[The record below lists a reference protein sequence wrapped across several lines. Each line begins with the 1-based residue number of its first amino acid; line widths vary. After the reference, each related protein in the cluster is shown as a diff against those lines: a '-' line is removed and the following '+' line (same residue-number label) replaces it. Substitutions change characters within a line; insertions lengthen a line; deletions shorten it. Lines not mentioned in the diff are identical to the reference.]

1 MASLLL
7 IDDSDPHRAQLR
19 AALEPAGLFAEVCE
33 ASDGLQGLRSLLEKS
48 VDVVVCRLE
57 LAGLDGPKL
66 LAALRAHPQGATVPV
81 VFLTA
86 RDDAAR
92 RARVLEAGANDVLT
106 MPVHPGELVARL
118 RGHLRLKRLQD
129 DLRGKNETLAR
140 LSTVDALTGLRT
152 RRYVEDVL
160 AIEFLRAQRYEQPL
174 SILMADLDH
183 FKRVNDVYGHLGGD
197 AALRGVA
204 QVLLHDLRATDV
216 AGRYGGEEILVVLS
230 PNELSGA
237 RVVAER
243 WRCAVEESCFAAPGS
258 STPIGVTLSIG
269 VASLEPG
276 MASPEALV
284 GAADAALYRAK
295 SRGRNRVEIAGPA
308 AGFPPPADGEG
319 PDGGSSAA

>member
-1 MASLLL
+1 MTYKVLV
-7 IDDSDPHRAQLR
+7 IEDDVELGDQLR
-19 AALEPAGLFAEVCE
+19 ADLRAVGYQATLTNSLGPAKGAVDE
-33 ASDGLQGLRSLLEKS
+33 ARSDGNGFDILVIDRMLPDGDGAELIRRM
-48 VDVVVCRLE
+48 RLE
-57 LAGLDGPKL
+57 DDLTPTL
-66 LAALRAHPQGATVPV
+66 L
-81 VFLTA
+81 LTA
-86 RDDAAR
+86 LGDVSDRIDGLNCGADDY
-92 RARVLEAGANDVLT
+92 LCKPCD
-106 MPVHPGELVARL
+106 PGELVARL

-216 AGRYGGEEILVVLS
+216 AGRYGGEEILVVLAH
-230 PNELSGA
+230 NEVSGA
-237 RVVAER
+237 RILAER
-243 WRCAVEESCFAAPGS
+243 WRSAVEESRFADPAGQVL
-258 STPIGVTLSIG
+258 GVTLSVG
-269 VASLEPG
+269 VASLDDD

-295 SRGRNRVEIAGPA
+295 SLGRNRVELAGPA
-308 AGFPPPADGEG
+308 
-319 PDGGSSAA
+319 